1 MTLASQ
7 IRTRIKKLPEGKTF
21 GYADLGIAKE
31 EYQTAAK
38 ALERLQTDGNIKKV
52 SKGVFY
58 KPEQTVFGELKP
70 DYSEQLRPY
79 LFENGKRVAY
89 ETGFSL
95 YNRMGLTTQMAF
107 RIKIAS
113 RGKRISINRGALKA
127 DAVKSYTEV
136 TEANYELLGFLD
148 AIKDSKRIPDCPVS
162 QAVKVLSGKI
172 RTLNEKQIADLI
184 KYALL
189 YPPRVRALLGAMLEN
204 LNVQLNIAKLKQ
216 SLNPLSK
223 IKLGLKKTD
232 LPTIKNWNIE

>member
-1 MTLASQ
+1 
-7 IRTRIKKLPEGKTF
+7 
-21 GYADLGIAKE
+21 
-31 EYQTAAK
+31 
-38 ALERLQTDGNIKKV
+38 
-52 SKGVFY
+52 
-58 KPEQTVFGELKP
+58 
-70 DYSEQLRPY
+70 
-79 LFENGKRVAY
+79 
-89 ETGFSL
+89 L

-162 QAVKVLSGKI
+162 QAVRVLSGKI
-172 RTLNEKQIADLI
+172 KTLNEKQTIELI

-204 LNVQLNIAKLKQ
+204 LNVQSNIDKLKQ